1 MLFDQRKFCLA
12 LLVTCVLLG
21 AVSAQEPKEV
31 VEAFQENLKQ
41 YVKLRERL
49 EDKLPHLSKEST
61 PEEIEAHETALK
73 KLVQGA
79 RVDAK
84 PGDLFSVAAAEHIRA
99 TIRSEFRGSDRPKLR
114 EAALGADTKGVPVRV
129 NQPYPDYKELTQ
141 IPPTLLLRL
150 PELPEQVKYRFVGR
164 YLLLVDAK
172 NALILDYIPDALP

>member
-1 MLFDQRKFCLA
+1 MSCGVRNLCFA
-12 LLVTCVLLG
+12 LLLVSMPLG
-21 AVSAQEPKEV
+21 IASAQEPKEV
-31 VEAFQENLKQ
+31 VDAFQENLKQ

-49 EDKLPHLSKEST
+49 EDRLPKLSKEAT
-61 PEEIEAHETALK
+61 PEEIEAHEVALR

-79 RVDAK
+79 RAEAK
-84 PGDLFSVAAAEHIRA
+84 AGDLFSPDSAEVIRA

-114 EAALGADTKGVPVRV
+114 ETVLEADTKGVPLRV
-129 NQPYPDYKELTQ
+129 NQPYPEYKELTQ